1 MNQLRIKKSIKDI
14 IFKKLSHFENI
25 ISVTL
30 VGSFVDKQNLDGISD
45 IDTVVICRNLTKNF
59 FNDCKKVI
67 GEIDVGTLGLEGYS
81 LRINDTFGP
90 LKFNGSNL
98 VVIHLMVYDV
108 KGHIQHTVK
117 SPFTCFEWERS
128 KAYQGLMLKQIHPVG
143 LLQPRDFQEVRRSLS
158 NYIEDLN
165 KGSIS
170 FRTYEFSS
178 KRVMEKLAYKELDRK
193 HLGEYAF
200 HIYKNIV
207 MNYLKLIARKNIKI
221 DHFKVKEFLKSL
233 KSQYD
238 YVSEYDS
245 LMSIKIQKKD
255 NFSFKSKEIVNDF
268 ITQFSLKIKN
278 DWKYAHKII
287 FLRHHKT
294 RLNNGIFLGQKLNPG
309 IINKT
314 KLFKIKQ
321 EKVKF
326 VYSSPLKRSME
337 TAKIYFKETK
347 IISDPLLLE
356 IDYGESEGLDFN
368 DLKKQYPHLI
378 DEWKKGKDCKFP
390 KGENYKNVLN
400 RVLSF
405 TRQLSKSMIHND
417 KSTVLIVTHN
427 CVLRSI
433 VGHFFN
439 FDVKI
444 WHKLDIP
451 HGIPL
456 EFLLFNQKYYPN
468 IERKTLGQIFKKL
481 NESVS

>member
-1 MNQLRIKKSIKDI
+1 MNQLKIKRSIKDS

-30 VGSFVDKQNLDGISD
+30 VGSFIDRKNLNGISD
-45 IDTVVICRNLTKNF
+45 IDTVVVCRNLTKNF
-59 FNDCKKVI
+59 FNDCKKSI
-67 GEIDVGTLGLEGYS
+67 REIDVGLLGLEGYS
-81 LRINDTFGP
+81 LRINDAFGP
-90 LKFNGSNL
+90 LKFDGNNL

-108 KGHIQHTVK
+108 KGHIQHTIK
-117 SPFTCFEWERS
+117 SPFTCFDWERS
-128 KAYQGLMLKQIHPVG
+128 KVYQGLMLKQIHPVG

-178 KRVMEKLAYKELDRK
+178 KRVREKVAYKELDRK

-200 HIYKNIV
+200 HIYKNIA
-207 MNYLKLIARKNIKI
+207 MNYSKLIARKNIKI

-238 YVSEYDS
+238 YVYEYEN
-245 LMSIKIQKKD
+245 LRSIKIQKMD
-255 NFSFKSKEIVNDF
+255 NFPFKSKEIVNDF
-268 ITQFSLKIKN
+268 ITQFSLKIKK
-278 DWKYAHKII
+278 DWNASNKII

-294 RLNNGIFLGQKLNPG
+294 SLNNGIFLGQKLNPG

-314 KLFKIKQ
+314 KLFKINQ

-337 TAKIYFKETK
+337 TAKIYFKKTK

-356 IDYGESEGLDFN
+356 IDYGESEGLDYD
-368 DLKKQYPHLI
+368 DLKKQYPFLI
-378 DEWKKGKDCKFP
+378 DEWNKGRDCKFP
-390 KGENYKNVLN
+390 NGENYKNVLN

-405 TRQLSKSMIHND
+405 TRRLSKSMIHND
-417 KSTVLIVTHN
+417 KSTAVIVTHN

-439 FDVKI
+439 FDMKI

-451 HGIPL
+451 YGIPL

-468 IERKTLGQIFKKL
+468 IQRKTLGQIFKNL